1 MKKNYSISVPSSVF
15 WKIIVPLAVVCAIT
29 GGAIG
34 ILIVDK
40 MIMPGIVHTD
50 RQDVVVPSLVKQQWE
65 KARQSLFDVGLRL
78 QIKQR
83 QYDEKIPRDHIISQ
97 QPSEGEQ
104 VKKGRMVVVVVSKG
118 SETGVVPDLRKFT
131 ERKAVTELRKQG
143 FLVGRKKRD
152 FSDSLDKDIVMQ
164 MSPSPGTSVSREM
177 PVDLVI
183 SDGVKPTHAD
193 MPNLIGE
200 SLLDAK
206 QKIEDSDLKL
216 GTVGYK
222 NNSTLSPGTVI
233 SQSVP
238 PGSSVPLESTVNIV
252 VSVIN

>member
-15 WKIIVPLAVVCAIT
+15 WKIIVPLAVVLAIT

-34 ILIVDK
+34 IFIVDK

-50 RQDVVVPSLVKQQWE
+50 RQDVVVPLLVNQQWE

-78 QIKQR
+78 RISQR
-83 QYDEKIPRDHIISQ
+83 QYDEKIPRDHVISQ
-97 QPSEGEQ
+97 QPAEGEQ

-118 SETGVVPDLRKFT
+118 SETGVVPDLRKLT

-164 MSPSPGTSVSREM
+164 MSPAPGTSMSREM

-183 SDGVKPTHAD
+183 SDGEKPTHAD

-206 QKIEDSDLKL
+206 KKIEDGGLKL
-216 GTVGYK
+216 GTIGYK
-222 NNSTLSPGTVI
+222 NNGTLSPGTVI
-233 SQSVP
+233 SQSVA
-238 PGSSVPLESTVNIV
+238 PGSSVPLDATVNIV